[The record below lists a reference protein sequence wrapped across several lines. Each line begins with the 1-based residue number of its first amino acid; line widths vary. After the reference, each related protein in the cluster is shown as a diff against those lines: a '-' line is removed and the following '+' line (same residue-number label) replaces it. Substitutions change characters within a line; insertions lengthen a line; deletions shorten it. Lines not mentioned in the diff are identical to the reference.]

1 MLWSTHSD
9 ESAPQAMHAQ
19 VACENGVILEDFW
32 RPLVDAYWSPG
43 IHETCHQTATVSQGD
58 KGRTLETLLQFEL

>member
-1 MLWSTHSD
+1 
-9 ESAPQAMHAQ
+9 MHAQ